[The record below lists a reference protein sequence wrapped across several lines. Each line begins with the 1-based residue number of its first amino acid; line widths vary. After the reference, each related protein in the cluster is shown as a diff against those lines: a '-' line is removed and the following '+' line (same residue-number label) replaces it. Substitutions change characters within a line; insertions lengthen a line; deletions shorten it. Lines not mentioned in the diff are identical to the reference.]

1 MYKRIKLVRK
11 LIHLQLTHA
20 GHNKRYINYIY
31 IWGVVMIN
39 IHYGQISNKK
49 VELPWSLS
57 HNSDVVMN
65 EERFYCIIRD
75 YLC

>member
-31 IWGVVMIN
+31 MRCRHDKYTLW
-39 IHYGQISNKK
+39 SNKQQ
-49 VELPWSLS
+49 ESGTPL
-57 HNSDVVMN
+57 
-65 EERFYCIIRD
+65 IIVP
-75 YLC
+75 